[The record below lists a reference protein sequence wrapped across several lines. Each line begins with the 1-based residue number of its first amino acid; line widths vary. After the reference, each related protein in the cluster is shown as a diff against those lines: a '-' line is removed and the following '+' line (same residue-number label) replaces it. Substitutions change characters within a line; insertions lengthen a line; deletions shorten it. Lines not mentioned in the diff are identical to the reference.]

1 MMQHIFMQFCHFAQ
15 FVFIQPI
22 DIELH
27 TKHRNSERE
36 RKQSKE
42 NDEMKKKRI
51 YFKVHSAVLLLKTH
65 SIEFFAAQFVIN
77 YGV

>member
-15 FVFIQPI
+15 FASIQPI

-42 NDEMKKKRI
+42 NDEMKKSESISKSIRLF
-51 YFKVHSAVLLLKTH
+51 YF
-65 SIEFFAAQFVIN
+65 
-77 YGV
+77 